1 MTYSIA
7 KKRLGLLRQ
16 KNVRTCFSPTKKQSL
31 QKVKKCVNI
40 LKRKNARACLSIAK
54 FQYKLN
60 QIKLRMSNMNDKNLN
75 EILDQFSI
83 PQGQCELIKEI
94 FSAAKVKNSKNKKYS
109 ENWMMLCLL
118 FQIR

>member
-1 MTYSIA
+1 MCWYFN
-7 KKRLGLLRQ
+7 K
-16 KNVRTCFSPTKKQSL
+16 
-31 QKVKKCVNI
+31 
-40 LKRKNARACLSIAK
+40 KNARACLSIAK

-60 QIKLRMSNMNDKNLN
+60 QIKLQMSSINDKNLN
-75 EILDQFSI
+75 GILDQFSI

-94 FSAAKVKNSKNKKYS
+94 FSAAKVQNPKNRKYS

>member
-7 KKRLGLLRQ
+7 KKRLRLLRQ
-16 KNVRTCFSPTKKQSL
+16 KNVRTYFSPTKKQSL

-40 LKRKNARACLSIAK
+40 LKKKNARARLSIAK

-60 QIKLRMSNMNDKNLN
+60 QIKLQMSNMNDKNLN
-75 EILDQFSI
+75 EILDQFNI

-94 FSAAKVKNSKNKKYS
+94 FSAAKVKNSKNRKYS